1 MAAREKGHGQHYMSN
16 IVSLDYSLLARVLLT
31 VVTIGYGFL
40 TILADFNKT
49 HATNPKWT
57 GHARFHVVW
66 QITSYIGFGLLA
78 LALLWWPGPL
88 AMERLYLV
96 AIMSGIVYAAFFIAV
111 FTMPIYGGTAFDT
124 NGYQPFDAPL
134 PIIARKW
141 DVNITAFCV
150 QIVLLIGSVA
160 SLWAAR

>member
-1 MAAREKGHGQHYMSN
+1 M
-16 IVSLDYSLLARVLLT
+16 SLDYGLIARLLLT

-78 LALLWWPGPL
+78 LVLLWWPGPL

-96 AIMSGIVYAAFFIAV
+96 AVMSGIVYAAFFIAV
-111 FTMPIYGGTAFDT
+111 FTMPIYGGTAYDA

-150 QIVLLIGSVA
+150 HVVLLIGSVA
-160 SLWAAR
+160 SLWAAP

>member
-1 MAAREKGHGQHYMSN
+1 M
-16 IVSLDYSLLARVLLT
+16 SLDYSLLARLLLT

-78 LALLWWPGPL
+78 LVLLWWPGPL

-96 AIMSGIVYAAFFIAV
+96 AIMSGIVYAAFFVAV
-111 FTMPIYGGTAFDT
+111 FTMPIYGGTAYDA
-124 NGYQPFDAPL
+124 NGYQPFDPPL

-150 QIVLLIGSVA
+150 QVILLIGSVA
-160 SLWAAR
+160 SLWAAP

>member
-1 MAAREKGHGQHYMSN
+1 MPFAFD
-16 IVSLDYSLLARVLLT
+16 LSLLARVLLT
-31 VVTIGYGFL
+31 LVTVGYGFL

-78 LALLWWPGPL
+78 LALIWWPGPL

-96 AIMSGIVYAAFFIAV
+96 CIMAAIVYAAFFIAL
-111 FTMPIYGGTAFDT
+111 FTMPVYGGAAYDS

-141 DVNITAFCV
+141 DANINAFSV
-150 QIVLLIGSVA
+150 QIILLIAGTA
-160 SLWAAR
+160 SLLAAG